1 MSDCS
6 TEWKLPK
13 AQDREPGVLYC
24 PHADVSGVRAIDV
37 RGERFERVIERAPE
51 WDGQWFRCGACG
63 ESLDRFGV
71 RTTQMLDGTTV
82 RRIAEPPKRCPECG
96 AKVKEGGDD

>member
-37 RGERFERVIERAPE
+37 RGERFERVRECELEHHETGWVSCRECNTSWKNDRPHVY
-51 WDGQWFRCGACG
+51 RRCPYCGA
-63 ESLDRFGV
+63 RV
-71 RTTQMLDGTTV
+71 RG
-82 RRIAEPPKRCPECG
+82 
-96 AKVKEGGDD
+96 GGDD